1 MDRSTVGGRG
11 RPPEGGLCVAAPIR
25 RPRLVDLVVDKRSTI
40 PVYLQLKH
48 HIVHLISS
56 GALAPGTPLP
66 SVRQLAGDL
75 GLATATIQRAYGE
88 LQEIGMLVGQAG
100 RGVFVADLA
109 NELPHLPGERLGV
122 LRGVFARAVSHALS
136 LGFGQQEIVA
146 TVRDLAVGA
155 GRSDHPPRLVFVGS
169 SAETAAKYRALL
181 DAALRADGVE
191 VASLTLAEIQ
201 EGADAALDRLEPL
214 RCIVGLVRT
223 FTQLRPIVAH
233 RGTPLFGLVV
243 ELTPAMQQTLRA
255 LPDDEPLGLIAE
267 DLYLPSARTI
277 VRHFRGSED
286 NVVWAESHNRRA
298 VRRVVQTCPTV
309 LHTFGTGAMLAKLA
323 PRSRLIELEYLP
335 TEASLERLRNLVV
348 PQPPMPRLAV
358 AEG

>member
-1 MDRSTVGGRG
+1 M
-11 RPPEGGLCVAAPIR
+11 R
-25 RPRLVDLVVDKRSTI
+25 RPRLVDLVVDKRSTTI

-56 GALAPGTPLP
+56 GAMPPGAPLP

-75 GLATATIQRAYGE
+75 GLATATIQRAYSE

-109 NELPHLPGERLGV
+109 NELPYLPGERLGM

-146 TVRDLAVGA
+146 TVRDLVVGA
-155 GRSDHPPRLVFVGS
+155 VRPDQPPRVVFVGS
-169 SAETAAKYRALL
+169 SPETAEKYRALL

-191 VASLTLAEIQ
+191 VAALTLGEIQ
-201 EGADAALDRLEPL
+201 ADADAALDTLEPI

-223 FTQLRPIVAH
+223 FTRLRPIVGH
-233 RGTPLFGLVV
+233 RGTALFGLVV
-243 ELTPAMQQTLRA
+243 ELTPATQRTIRA
-255 LPDDEPLGLIAE
+255 LPDDEPIGLIAE
-267 DLYLPSARTI
+267 ELYLPSARTI
-277 VRHFRGSED
+277 VRQFRGSEA
-286 NVVWAESHNRRA
+286 NVVWAESQNRRA
-298 VRRVVQTCPTV
+298 VRRVVRTCPTI
-309 LHTFGTGAMLAKLA
+309 LHTFGTGPMLAKLA
-323 PRSRLIELEYLP
+323 PRSRLIELRYLP
-335 TEASLERLRNLVV
+335 TEASLDRLRNLVA
-348 PQPPMPRLAV
+348 PSPLGPRLAV